1 MAETFNTE
9 SELESNL
16 REQCNARTRG
26 SVEFSPPG
34 SLSCLHISPQFFL
47 LTSGPAFSEENSES
61 SIVSGRM
68 EALSRA
74 TTANRPL
81 FWEKNTGRLAQQP
94 PPRTRSPGQTDERT
108 SDRDGQ
114 CYFIMSLFD
123 FTCFLSNFFY
133 FKQKRKLIFFQF
145 LPSKKK
151 FSLCTFFMIHKI

>member
-9 SELESNL
+9 SELESYL

-26 SVEFSPPG
+26 SVTFSPPG

-123 FTCFLSNFFY
+123 FTCFLSNFF
-133 FKQKRKLIFFQF
+133 LFQT
-145 LPSKKK
+145 KKK
-151 FSLCTFFMIHKI
+151 INILSISPFKK